1 MKRRSF
7 FDPDSSDSFALVLFL
22 WRLKKAAPMA
32 IAVSAFALF
41 ALLANT
47 VALMLGSK
55 ISDKRLATTIEAQA
69 KSVSYRHAGPFRVRV
84 DPPPAYR
91 HAGPFRVPTS

>member
-1 MKRRSF
+1 MKIRSF
-7 FDPDSSDSFALVLFL
+7 FDQDSAESFALVLFL

-32 IAVSAFALF
+32 IAVSAIALF
-41 ALLANT
+41 ALCANT
-47 VALMLGSK
+47 VVLLLGSK
-55 ISDKRLATTIEAQA
+55 VSDERFAATIEAQP

-84 DPPPAYR
+84 DPPPTYR

>member
-1 MKRRSF
+1 MNLRSF
-7 FDPDSSDSFALVLFL
+7 FDPDSADSFALVLFL

-32 IAVSAFALF
+32 IAVSAIALF
-41 ALLANT
+41 ALSANT
-47 VALMLGSK
+47 VVLMLGSK
-55 ISDKRLATTIEAQA
+55 GSDERFTTSLEAQP

-84 DPPPAYR
+84 DPPPMYR